1 MLSREFHGSRRALY
15 HEILLDK
22 QMAVMFA
29 GKQKRKA
36 GDEYY
41 PFSVY
46 RNFYYLT
53 GCEEPEAVYLAYRF
67 EGKTREALFIR
78 RTDEKAEVYEGRRLR
93 PEEAGEKYGIVQVG
107 YLDEMDEAV
116 CGIMGRAKINTLWLD
131 LEEKRMEEQDEERQF
146 AAKMQRNYPF
156 LNVCNSCSVLAEMRK
171 IKDEEEIEEHRRA
184 CAVTVSAVNYMARN
198 IRPGMTESQMEAYF
212 DFIVKTRGC
221 GHAFATVAAAGKNAC
236 ILHYEANTDVAEDG
250 DLVLFDLG
258 ARSGY
263 YCADVSRTFPVNGK
277 FTERQRRLYEIVLKG
292 LQAAI
297 EAAYPGQIKD
307 DLQKISRQV
316 MAREFVRIGMI
327 RREEEIDR
335 YYLHGSGHF
344 IGLYTHDVGESPKNR
359 LEENMVFTLEPGLYF
374 PEEGIGIR
382 IEDTLLVTENG
393 CEVLTA
399 GIPKTVEEIEA
410 LMEAEIEN

>member
-1 MLSREFHGSRRALY
+1 M
-15 HEILLDK
+15 
-22 QMAVMFA
+22 
-29 GKQKRKA
+29 
-36 GDEYY
+36 
-41 PFSVY
+41 
-46 RNFYYLT
+46 
-53 GCEEPEAVYLAYRF
+53 
-67 EGKTREALFIR
+67 
-78 RTDEKAEVYEGRRLR
+78 
-93 PEEAGEKYGIVQVG
+93 
-107 YLDEMDEAV
+107 
-116 CGIMGRAKINTLWLD
+116 
-131 LEEKRMEEQDEERQF
+131 
-146 AAKMQRNYPF
+146 
-156 LNVCNSCSVLAEMRK
+156 
-171 IKDEEEIEEHRRA
+171 
-184 CAVTVSAVNYMARN
+184 
-198 IRPGMTESQMEAYF
+198 
-212 DFIVKTRGC
+212 
-221 GHAFATVAAAGKNAC
+221 
-236 ILHYEANTDVAEDG
+236 AEDG

-316 MAREFVRIGMI
+316 MARELVRIGMI